1 MILQVIW
8 LVVLMGAIPLIL
20 GIPWIKVFHP
30 KHPYAFAYSTGF
42 FIALALFQAVC
53 FPVIMTAGSFSI
65 IVTTYSI
72 ALIIVCGFSIWYSR
86 KQRLTKMFSV
96 SRIHWAEWIYL
107 MAFLVIVGIQIIR
120 AFTYDITYMSYD
132 DATYTVIAADAYEG
146 NGVLNITNNTGV
158 AGNLNTKY
166 ALAPWNIYAAYF
178 ATISGFSVTTIA
190 HTVQYVQLIIL
201 AYATY
206 WFVAGEILNRRENQ
220 LIFMLIISLFFWFG
234 YHSHYSLTFRL
245 LGPNYQG
252 KAVLAVSLTPLI
264 LAVLIKKLDEAY
276 SPGTAVYLFI
286 LSIAGLA
293 LTLWGTGTV
302 FVIVLV
308 PLVFSLL
315 RKERNWKHLL
325 YMPWACI
332 VPVLAFCYFLLNR
345 YTI

>member
-30 KHPYAFAYSTGF
+30 KHTYAFAYSTGF

-53 FPVIMTAGSFSI
+53 FPVIVSAGAFST
-65 IVTTYSI
+65 IVTIYSI
-72 ALIIVCGFSIWYSR
+72 SLIIACGFSIWYSR
-86 KQRLTKMFSV
+86 KQRLAERFSV
-96 SRIHWAEWIYL
+96 SRFRWAEWIYL
-107 MAFLVIVGIQIIR
+107 MAFLVILGIQIIR

-132 DATYTVIAADAYEG
+132 DATYTVIAADAYNG
-146 NGVLNITNNTGV
+146 NGVLNITNSTGI
-158 AGNLNTKY
+158 AGRLNTKY
-166 ALAPWNIYAAYF
+166 ALAPWNVYAAYF
-178 ATISGFSVTTIA
+178 AMVSGCSVPMIA
-190 HTVQYVQLIIL
+190 HTVQYIQLIIL
-201 AYATY
+201 AYAAY
-206 WFVAGEILNRRENQ
+206 WFVAGEIMKSRENQ
-220 LIFMLIISLFFWFG
+220 LIFMLIISLFYWFG

-286 LSIAGLA
+286 LSIAGIA

-302 FVIVLV
+302 FVIVLI
-308 PLVFSLL
+308 PLVLSLF

-325 YMPWACI
+325 YAPWACI
-332 VPVLAFCYFLLNR
+332 VPALAVCFYLLNR
-345 YTI
+345 YAV